1 MTEFVVWKDMV
12 TILAVAVALGA
23 DALSVALGMGLSGV
37 GRQVK
42 LRFVTIVAVLHVLM
56 PLVGMQVGLAAGRL
70 LGVWAGWLGALVLF
84 YIGYDMIKSG
94 VKDIETFSFAEGK
107 QVLWGQAK
115 VEREQKSSL
124 LAMVIVGVSVSID
137 ALTVGFSLGTARV
150 PVALT
155 VVVMGITAG
164 FMTAIGF
171 IGGGFL
177 GRNVDRAQVAGG
189 IVLFLLAIT
198 MIL

>member
-1 MTEFVVWKDMV
+1 MASAAWKDMA

-42 LRFVTIVAVLHVLM
+42 IRFVTIVAVLHVLM
-56 PLVGMQVGLAAGRL
+56 PLVGMQVGLAAGRF

-94 VKDIETFSFAEGK
+94 VKDTETFSFAEGK
-107 QVLWGQAK
+107 QALWGQAE
-115 VEREQKSSL
+115 VERQPKGSL

-164 FMTAIGF
+164 FMTTIGF

-177 GRNVDRAQVAGG
+177 GRTVGSRAQVAGG